1 MERISSP
8 KKGLSF
14 RIEDDGTYTLEAGA
28 LVSAAMGKSA
38 SPAVVALRSSSVG
51 LDGKTKTDLKFTS
64 LSGLASFV
72 RGAQT
77 NGRAFFADDLK
88 GTSAPAAQPKRT
100 EQKPAKRESKPEA
113 ATSQPTAP
121 TKLSK
126 AQMDANDQIAKGLIR
141 LCDGFGFAIDPRT
154 INTLKYADDP
164 AAFIVKAM
172 ELEGFDE
179 TLTKDA
185 AKQCT
190 NGEAVELFKAAK
202 AAPSMSGKINKRL
215 EVFYGPAGTGK
226 TTLALSENPSAK
238 VMAGSAGLDPD
249 DLFTII
255 DPATKKWAKTDLAI
269 AMERGE
275 PIIIDEI
282 NLYNAV
288 VLQRLQAVTDNKAA
302 IVDRAIELPIAD
314 GFKIVATMNLETNM
328 GKTPLP
334 DPLVSRCARIE
345 RIDKPYLGWVF

>member
-1 MERISSP
+1 MQRIES
-8 KKGLSF
+8 KKGVAIRL
-14 RIEDDGTYTLEAGA
+14 EDDGTYTLEAGSS
-28 LVSAAMGKSA
+28 VSATLGKSA
-38 SPAVVALRSSSVG
+38 SDSVKSLRSSLVG
-51 LDGKTKTDLKFTS
+51 LDGKTTADHNFAS
-64 LSGLASFV
+64 LSALASFV

-77 NGRAFFADDLK
+77 NGKAFFADDLK
-88 GTSAPAAQPKRT
+88 GASAPAAQPKQPK
-100 EQKPAKRESKPEA
+100 QKPAQPASQPKA
-113 ATSQPTAP
+113 ATAKPSTPT
-121 TKLSK
+121 TLSK
-126 AQMDANDQIAKGLIR
+126 AQMDANNQIAQGLIR

-202 AAPSMSGKINKRL
+202 AAPSMSGRINRRL

-226 TTLALSENPSAK
+226 TTLALSENPNAK

-255 DPATKKWAKTDLAI
+255 DPATKTWAKTDLAL

-288 VLQRLQAVTDNKAA
+288 VLQRLQAVTDNKSA
-302 IVDRAIELPIAD
+302 IVDRGIELPIAD